1 VRRDR
6 DDRPAETRYPPP
18 MFRSLYNWTISLAAR
33 PSAPY
38 ALGAVSFAESSF
50 FPIPPDVVLAPM
62 ALARPERAYHY
73 ALICT
78 VTSVLGGLLGY
89 MIGALFFGTV
99 GEWLI
104 SIYGGKEKIDSLL
117 ALYREYG
124 ALLILIKGLTPIPYK
139 FVTIASG
146 VAGYDLFWFV
156 VLSIITRG
164 VRFYAVAGMLNRF
177 GGPIKAIM
185 DKHAGLIVA
194 LILAA
199 IVGGFLAIKW
209 LL

>member
-1 VRRDR
+1 MYD
-6 DDRPAETRYPPP
+6 
-18 MFRSLYNWTISLAAR
+18 WTISLAQR

-62 ALARPERAYHY
+62 ALAQPSKAYRY

-78 VTSVLGGLLGY
+78 IASVVGGLLGY
-89 MIGALFFGTV
+89 MIGALFMDTV
-99 GEWLI
+99 GQWLI
-104 SIYGGKEKIDSLL
+104 SVYGGREKIDSLL

-146 VAGYDLFWFV
+146 MAGYDLFWFI

-164 VRFYAVAGMLNRF
+164 ARFYLVAGLLNKF

-194 LILAA
+194 LLLVALI
-199 IVGGFLAIKW
+199 GGFLAIKW